1 MNENVS
7 HSLIK
12 VANQMFFQHLIT
24 RPSNVLPVSAAAT
37 LALFSSFSVA
47 QEADK
52 SLVAFDPIVVTAT
65 RTEKPL
71 SETAS
76 SLAVVSDKEIET
88 RGYQSISEAL
98 LEIPN
103 VTITSPENPL
113 FSRVSIRGSDEN
125 QITYVIDG
133 VRQDNYTLSG
143 NRPTG
148 IFMDPELVKQIERGI
163 DHPVRTSARAVDL
176 VDHDDGLQ
184 TGGKSL
190 AGHKARLRHR
200 AFNGVDQ
207 QQHAVDHRQ
216 NAFDFTAEVSVPR
229 GVDDVDVNAFVFNGA
244 VLGKNRDAAFLFQCV
259 AVHHAFVDLLVAA
272 ESARALQKLVD
283 HGRLAVVNVRN
294 DGNIANCSS
303 HVLLVPVRFE
313 VFSYYKS
320 NQAVRMQ
327 STSCVHLH
335 RSQ

>member
-1 MNENVS
+1 MGRIGNGRTDVKFFNAVHENDVT
-7 HSLIK
+7 SLSAFNDLLVEAFELHDLVDLGGLGRVVRAVHDHDALTCLERTAVHAADTDLTH
-12 VANQMFFQHLIT
+12 VARIVERADLQLQRCLCIVFTH
-24 RPSNVLPVSAAAT
+24 RHVLDHGVEHGAH
-37 LALFSSFSVA
+37 VA
-47 QEADK
+47 D
-52 SLVAFDPIVVTAT
+52 
-65 RTEKPL
+65 
-71 SETAS
+71 
-76 SLAVVSDKEIET
+76 
-88 RGYQSISEAL
+88 L
-98 LEIPN
+98 LEFFD
-103 VTITSPENPL
+103 VVGQA
-113 FSRVSIRGSDEN
+113 RVAVQSGRVNHREVELIFRGA
-125 QITYVIDG
+125 
-133 VRQDNYTLSG
+133 
-143 NRPTG
+143 
-148 IFMDPELVKQIERGI
+148 ELVKQIERGI

-190 AGHKARLRHR
+190 ASHKASLRHR
-200 AFNGVDQ
+200 AFDGVDQ

-216 NAFDFTAEVSVPR
+216 NAFDFTAEVCVPR

-244 VLGKNRDAAFLFQCV
+244 VLSKNRDAAFLFQRV

-294 DGNIANCSS
+294 DGNVANCSS